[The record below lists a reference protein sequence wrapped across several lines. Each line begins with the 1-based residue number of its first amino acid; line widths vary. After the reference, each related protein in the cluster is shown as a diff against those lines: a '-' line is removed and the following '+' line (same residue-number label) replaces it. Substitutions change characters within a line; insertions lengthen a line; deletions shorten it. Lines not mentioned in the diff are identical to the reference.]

1 MNVELVDGQEV
12 FGGKHKGT
20 KAESAAMAWLQS
32 HDHA

>member
-12 FGGKHKGT
+12 FGGKDKDT